1 MSNHESAAPR
11 PPFWSR
17 FGVRLTAAILAIV
30 AVVTLGLLSL
40 VQDRFNA
47 AYGAFLEDRFKD
59 EIRAFQRQSE
69 SRREEIARA
78 VQDIALSVRP
88 RAALEA
94 GDAARAYSDFSFDL
108 ETLPTEDPVFFR
120 IFDTEGGMFRPAE
133 NNAGSVFETREGV
146 IAATLQPYLPPL
158 TEERRL
164 GYLSFPTP
172 EEPTLYEV
180 FMERISKVGLDRPLG
195 DRLQQRLQAE
205 LKVAHCDRLPDSALP
220 GMVRIQRLRDAVMAD
235 SLIAAAEAHDGAVL
249 IAGRGHVRADRGVPW
264 YLRHRLKDPQVLTL
278 GIFEVQPGDNDP
290 AAYLPAVPE
299 GAAAAF
305 DYVWFTPRRDDAD
318 PCAAFGVTDKD
329 G

>member
-1 MSNHESAAPR
+1 MMLVRALALAAVLALTPAAGRAAAPALPPPWDSPLNREHPLVGQLVRTADGATVLPDRLVKAATDARFVLLGERHDNADHHRLQAWVLEAMVQAGRR
-11 PPFWSR
+11 PAVAFEMLDADQAGTLADYLAQPDADAAGLGPALGWTERGWPNWSLYR
-17 FGVRLTAAILAIV
+17 PIAATALAADLTLLPADV
-30 AVVTLGLLSL
+30 AQAT
-40 VQDRFNA
+40 Q
-47 AYGAFLEDRFKD
+47 
-59 EIRAFQRQSE
+59 
-69 SRREEIARA
+69 RA
-78 VQDIALSVRP
+78 VGREGWRALPPGRP
-88 RAALEA
+88 RAL
-94 GDAARAYSDFSFDL
+94 
-108 ETLPTEDPVFFR
+108 
-120 IFDTEGGMFRPAE
+120 
-133 NNAGSVFETREGV
+133 
-146 IAATLQPYLPPL
+146 
-158 TEERRL
+158 
-164 GYLSFPTP
+164 
-172 EEPTLYEV
+172 
-180 FMERISKVGLDRPLG
+180 GLDRPLG